1 MNYKIDVLKS
11 DIIENMFF
19 YHHDLKNFQTDG
31 MYGTFLPLNSNN
43 EYVLYLTYSNI
54 TSSKFPITVDD
65 FIKEDEIDYNKKV
78 DNLLKQITETKKED
92 DKFIYIYND
101 DVKLSLLFFDNL
113 IKYYNC
119 VKISVEDCWKL
130 DNFTIS
136 NSIIIVSFYDNEL
149 QGTHYNNLK
158 KFIKEQSISNKFIVV
173 FDDMSLDVYDENG
186 KSFHEILLD
195 FKILK

>member
-1 MNYKIDVLKS
+1 MQEEVWD
-11 DIIENMFF
+11 
-19 YHHDLKNFQTDG
+19 TT
-31 MYGTFLPLNSNN
+31 GTRHMAPG
-43 EYVLYLTYSNI
+43 TYCRKEVI
-54 TSSKFPITVDD
+54 PQL
-65 FIKEDEIDYNKKV
+65 IK
-78 DNLLKQITETKKED
+78 TETKKED